1 MHLMRLGAESRQ
13 EKEGHSAL
21 DVHAVAAT
29 GCQARNRSSSWVQ
42 LLKAQITVKSLHP
55 LEGSDNSVSR
65 NFFIHVRQ
73 CNTFLQE
80 DQTPANLLTTDVA
93 VRVSASVSCVGKAVH
108 REDCVTAIDFLRS
121 GEPSWLVISAPPKNV
136 QHPKH
141 VLY

>member
-1 MHLMRLGAESRQ
+1 MHLMRLAAELRQ
-13 EKEGHSAL
+13 EKEGHSAP
-21 DVHAVAAT
+21 DTHAVAAN

-80 DQTPANLLTTDVA
+80 DQTPANLLTTT
-93 VRVSASVSCVGKAVH
+93 S
-108 REDCVTAIDFLRS
+108 L
-121 GEPSWLVISAPPKNV
+121 
-136 QHPKH
+136 
-141 VLY
+141 